1 MNKTFGVPD
10 PNWAAWILERVRLC
24 EHDALIVAASETRML
39 EAGNVAGELLN
50 WIVALG
56 VIGVASPAILID
68 QPELGNA
75 FAAWSRE
82 GAGS

>member
-1 MNKTFGVPD
+1 
-10 PNWAAWILERVRLC
+10 
-24 EHDALIVAASETRML
+24 ML
-39 EAGNVAGELLN
+39 EAGNVGGELLN

-56 VIGVASPAILID
+56 VIGVAPPAILIN